1 MSGGSVLSIGRGAA
15 LEFVPSA
22 RFQIG
27 IALTDRASQT
37 VTVSGVRAVAPHGS
51 VFRQLGTALAVPKR
65 FWGCGI
71 SKPASFGALRPKP
84 LRVAP
89 GKYACVQLNFALLGC
104 PAALHASLQDVR
116 LVDVSYR
123 TPAGAIIHQRVGLGD
138 MHLKI
143 VPTVEHTLVG
153 DRWARRAVR
162 PCSQ

>member
-1 MSGGSVLSIGRGAA
+1 MSSGALSIGRGADVQ
-15 LEFVPSA
+15 FIPSA

-27 IALTDRASQT
+27 IALTDRASET
-37 VTVSGVRAVAPHGS
+37 VTVSDVRAVVPHGS

-89 GKYACVQLNFALLGC
+89 GKYACVQLNFGFVGC
-104 PAALHASLQDVR
+104 PAALHASPQDVR

-123 TPAGAIIHQRVGLGD
+123 TPAGAVIHQRVGLGD

-143 VPTVEHTLVG
+143 EPTVEHTLVG
-153 DRWARRAVR
+153 ERWVRRVVH
-162 PCSQ
+162 PCRR